1 MFMKIRGTIAVII
14 MSVLFLCAFGTL
26 ARAEQEKPAKTAKSQ
41 EQEEPENQ
49 EEPEDQLTKLTK
61 FIAKKRVNAAYIMGG
76 LSFLNFNTL
85 NRNLAKG
92 DYPALTERYLTYGV
106 GGHVIQNK
114 FIVGLEIHRYIE
126 KTPVR
131 STKEFN
137 TSAYGKY
144 IVLNFGYLLYSK
156 KGLMVYPLGGMG
168 FGELRLRVTENNIQS
183 FQDINKYQKGSESI
197 TRSFIVNLAMGADY
211 FFKYNQKKKG
221 KNNLM
226 IGIRAGVILSAI
238 KDDWSVN
245 HIHVADGPIAGLS
258 GPYIKVVF
266 GLGGWMEKLIEIA
279 IS

>member
-1 MFMKIRGTIAVII
+1 MTMKKRGTIFVII
-14 MSVLFLCAFGTL
+14 IGLFFLCSFGT
-26 ARAEQEKPAKTAKSQ
+26 AVHAEQEKPAEPK
-41 EQEEPENQ
+41 EQEEQ
-49 EEPEDQLTKLTK
+49 EEPEDQLTKITK

-76 LSFLNFNTL
+76 LSFLNFNNL

-92 DYPALTERYLTYGV
+92 DYPELSERFLTYGV
-106 GGHVIQNK
+106 GGHVIHNK
-114 FIVGLEIHRYIE
+114 FILGLEIHRFIE
-126 KTPVR
+126 KTPAR
-131 STKEFN
+131 SAKEFN

-183 FQDINKYQKGSESI
+183 FQDLNKYQKGSESK
-197 TRSFIVNLAMGADY
+197 TRSFVVNLAVGADY
-211 FFKYNQKKKG
+211 FFNYNKKKKG
-221 KNNLM
+221 NNNLM
-226 IGIRAGVILSAI
+226 IGIRAGVLLSAI
-238 KDDWSVN
+238 KDDWTVN

-258 GPYIKVVF
+258 NPYICIVF

>member
-1 MFMKIRGTIAVII
+1 MSMKIRGTIAVII
-14 MSVLFLCAFGTL
+14 MSVLILCTFGRL
-26 ARAEQEKPAKTAKSQ
+26 ARAEQEKPAKTVKSQ
-41 EQEEPENQ
+41 EQEKPEDQ

-76 LSFLNFNTL
+76 LSFLNFQTL
-85 NRNLAKG
+85 NRSLAKG

-114 FIVGLEIHRYIE
+114 FIVGLEIHRFIE
-126 KTPVR
+126 KSPSR
-131 STKEFN
+131 STKAFN

-144 IVLNFGYLLYSK
+144 IALNFGYLLYSK

-197 TRSFIVNLAMGADY
+197 TRSFIVNLAIGADY
-211 FFKYNQKKKG
+211 FFKFNQKKKG

-226 IGIRAGVILSAI
+226 IGIRAGVLLSAI

-245 HIHVADGPIAGLS
+245 HIHVADGPVAGLS
-258 GPYIKVVF
+258 GPYVCVVF